1 MDSPAPVPTL
11 LTEALF
17 GEGSGGF
24 VVSGETDA
32 LRALGERVPVVSIG
46 RVGEDVLSIVEAGA
60 PAGTMLT
67 LTLGQLADA
76 HASLAG
82 LFS

>member
-1 MDSPAPVPTL
+1 VTTS
-11 LTEALF
+11 LF

-24 VVSGETDA
+24 VVSAAADA
-32 LRALGERVPVVSIG
+32 VRELGERVHVRTIG
-46 RVGEDVLSIVEAGA
+46 RVGDDVLTIVEAGA

-67 LTLGQLADA
+67 LTLGEMADA
-76 HASLAG
+76 HAGLAA